1 MKTTFKQLL
10 TDLVVGKQ
18 VLLHKYNYNLCS
30 WVRYS
35 SYRRD
40 EEFLNYSYGGSEYAT
55 IVGVNLDTDGDEGQI
70 ILDLDENSPTEW
82 IDFYLEQLI
91 ELRES

>member
-18 VLLHKYNYNLCS
+18 VLLHKYNYNLSS
-30 WVRYS
+30 WVSYS

-40 EEFLNYSYGGSEYAT
+40 EEFLNYSYAGSEYAT
-55 IVGVNLDTDGDEGQI
+55 IVGVGLGTDGDEELI
-70 ILDLDENSPTEW
+70 ILDLDKNSPTKW
-82 IDFYLEQLI
+82 ISFYLEQLI